1 MLATAA
7 FFPNRNV
14 MPSIFTEKERH
25 KELVGLERAKIEENI
40 ECLTKDIQREEA
52 ERQKKK
58 ELLVEELDQ
67 QVEEKKKIIDKTER
81 FRESNELASRLSKFQ
96 MNINEPVISVS
107 HGLLI
112 KWLSRCFV
120 FLHYRIFAGEGPSG
134 TKVLS

>member
-1 MLATAA
+1 
-7 FFPNRNV
+7 

-67 QVEEKKKIIDKTER
+67 QVEEKKKVPTTTSKAER
-81 FRESNELASRLSKFQ
+81 FRETNELASKLSKFQ
-96 MNINEPVISVS
+96 MHLNEPVISVS
-107 HGLLI
+107 CYQ
-112 KWLSRCFV
+112 R
-120 FLHYRIFAGEGPSG
+120 
-134 TKVLS
+134 